1 MAFVDGNQVNSEHQ
15 AIMSQLSARISAGQ
29 FAITA
34 ELVPRLAGGA
44 TALLEEG
51 EHLRGLVDAINV
63 TDGAGATTSM
73 SSTAAAA
80 ILASNGLEPVLQV
93 TCRDRNRLALC
104 ADLLGSSA
112 QGVANVLILTG
123 DDPGK
128 GDQPEAKPVF
138 DLNSAQVMGIAR
150 LMRDEGVLGNG
161 KKIVEP
167 PGFFIGGAD
176 MPIDPPA
183 DWQPTSLLAK
193 IDSGAQFVQTQF
205 CFDAA
210 IAGRYV
216 ARLREEGITERLA
229 ILLGIGPIASVRS
242 ARWMN
247 ENLFGVTVPDAVIAR
262 LQGAGDSAAQKQEG
276 LRICAELLEQYRE
289 LEGVAGVHIM
299 APASSTKAIA
309 AVLRS

>member
-1 MAFVDGNQVNSEHQ
+1 
-15 AIMSQLSARISAGQ
+15 MSQLRTRISAGQ
-29 FAITA
+29 FAVTA

-80 ILASNGLEPVLQV
+80 ILANYGLEPVLQV

-138 DLNSAQVMGIAR
+138 DLNSAQVMSIAR
-150 LMRDEGVLGNG
+150 MMRDKAVLENG

-167 PGFFIGGAD
+167 PEFYIGGAD

-183 DWQPTSLLAK
+183 DWQPASLLAK
-193 IDSGAQFVQTQF
+193 IDCGAQFVQTQF

-229 ILLGIGPIASVRS
+229 ILLGIGPIASLRS

-262 LQGAGDSAAQKQEG
+262 LEGAGDSAAQKQEG
-276 LRICAELLEQYRE
+276 LRICAELLDQYRE
-289 LEGVAGVHIM
+289 LAGVAGVHIM
-299 APASSTKAIA
+299 APGSSTKAIS
-309 AVLRS
+309 AVLQS